1 MVGMKYKP
9 FFQIGWRVISKNTS
23 GNLFT
28 SGLLADYA
36 QAA

>member
-1 MVGMKYKP
+1 MVGMKYITI
-9 FFQIGWRVISKNTS
+9 FQIGWRVISKNTS